1 MILGALGILATFW
14 WLGESVTSVAAVP
27 AWALLVG
34 AALTALNYLFGA
46 LRLTLLTS
54 LTGQPVGF
62 ARSLRAY
69 ALGLLSAA
77 VTPGGSGQAPAVVLS
92 LVRDGVPASRAWSVN
107 VYVWVVDLFFLT
119 WSVPI
124 GLVVL
129 GHSTDLLGKTSP
141 VLLALLLG
149 VVFLSLNYVLAFRLH
164 WVKAI
169 VGPVMRIA
177 WLRRWRDSALDFLDR
192 VAGATGQLSRRGIGL
207 QAVLHLLTA
216 GLYLATYLAFYVIVA
231 GLGGRPPLLPTLAA
245 VQLPMV
251 IAFLF
256 PTPGGAGLLEIAAA
270 SLFAAEGGIGQVG
283 AAILAWRLLTYY
295 SRYAIGPA
303 IGGTVLFRSRK
314 RGGGPDRGGD
324 NQGRA
329 NQDGSEQAG
338 SNRDGPDQDGA
349 DQDGADDAGPEQA
362 GSNQDGLDHAAPD
375 HASPNHAAPNPRR
388 SRPRRS
394 KPGRAG
400 GWRAPRRGRTR

>member
-34 AALTALNYLFGA
+34 AALTAVNYLFGA

-62 ARSLRAY
+62 GRSLRAY

-92 LVRDGVPASRAWSVN
+92 LVRDGLPASRAWSVN

-149 VVFLSLNYVLAFRLH
+149 MVFLSLNYLLAFRLH

-177 WLRRWRDSALDFLDR
+177 WLRRWREGALDFLDR
-192 VAGATGQLSRRGIGL
+192 VALATGQLSRRGLGL

-216 GLYLATYLAFYVIVA
+216 GLYLATFLAFYVIVV
-231 GLGGRPPLLPTLAA
+231 GLGDNPPLLPTLAA

-251 IAFLF
+251 ISFLF

-270 SLFAAEGGIGQVG
+270 SLFAAEGSTGQVG
-283 AAILAWRLLTYY
+283 AAILSWRLLTYY

-303 IGGTVLFRSRK
+303 LGGTVLLRSRK
-314 RGGGPDRGGD
+314 RGTGPEQGEPEQNGPERDKPRQDASEQDR
-324 NQGRA
+324 NGRA
-329 NQDGSEQAG
+329 A
-338 SNRDGPDQDGA
+338 P
-349 DQDGADDAGPEQA
+349 ADDAHRPEA
-362 GSNQDGLDHAAPD
+362 GRDEATTPARSGDPD
-375 HASPNHAAPNPRR
+375 PR
-388 SRPRRS
+388 
-394 KPGRAG
+394 
-400 GWRAPRRGRTR
+400 

>member
-1 MILGALGILATFW
+1 VILGALGILATFW

-34 AALTALNYLFGA
+34 AALTAVNYLFGA
-46 LRLTLLTS
+46 LRLTLLTR

-92 LVRDGVPASRAWSVN
+92 LVRDGLPAARAWSVN
-107 VYVWVVDLFFLT
+107 VYVWVLDLFFLT

-129 GHSTDLLGKTSP
+129 GHSTDLLKRTSP
-141 VLLALLLG
+141 VLLALVLG
-149 VVFLSLNYVLAFRLH
+149 AAFLSLNYLLAFRLH

-177 WLRRWRDSALDFLDR
+177 WLRRWRAGALDFLDR
-192 VAGATGQLSRRGIGL
+192 VAHATGQLSRRGLGL
-207 QAVLHLLTA
+207 QALLHLLTA
-216 GLYLATYLAFYVIVA
+216 GLYLATFVAFYVIVA
-231 GLGGRPPLLPTLAA
+231 GLGGNPPLLPTLAA

-251 IAFLF
+251 ISFLF

-270 SLFAAEGGIGQVG
+270 SLFAAEGSTGQVG
-283 AAILAWRLLTYY
+283 AAIFAWRLLTYY

-303 IGGTVLFRSRK
+303 LGGTVLLRSRK
-314 RGGGPDRGGD
+314 RGGGQDQDR
-324 NQGRA
+324 Q
-329 NQDGSEQAG
+329 EQ
-338 SNRDGPDQDGA
+338 DGPDQDEPDPSASGS
-349 DQDGADDAGPEQA
+349 DRTGQEGTGQDGTGPHGTGPHGAAEAEHRPETARDEADTPTRSGDPGP
-362 GSNQDGLDHAAPD
+362 
-375 HASPNHAAPNPRR
+375 R
-388 SRPRRS
+388 
-394 KPGRAG
+394 
-400 GWRAPRRGRTR
+400 